1 MTFRRRLIVLSAA
14 AVATAVVLG
23 SVATYVIV
31 RADLRSGVDHQLRQL
46 VAFVVRTSSA
56 ASAENGSSSSQKQL
70 RRVVLDPSNR
80 AKLTAVLG
88 PALFSYV
95 RRLLAVKSPPSRA
108 NAATLKLPRN
118 ALKQAPGYAQFV
130 SAAGQVVRSTI
141 GGAGVLP
148 VSKRT
153 IEVANGRAR
162 PSYFDATLAGLH
174 VRVLTTPAF
183 GGAIQAALPLDG
195 VDHTLSQLELALAIV
210 CLGGVLLAALL
221 GVLVARA
228 AVKPVSTLTSTA
240 ERVSVTGDLSE
251 RISAGRDDELGRL
264 AASFNRMLAA
274 LEAGAEA
281 RRQLVADASH
291 ELRTPLASLLMNVE
305 LLAEDGGL
313 EGGERERLLADVG
326 QEIRE
331 LTVLVGDLVD
341 LARPEPTSAGA
352 SQVRLDEL
360 VHDAVAR
367 AARYA
372 PDQLIEIDSEPCV
385 VNGVDARLERAV
397 NNLLSNALKWNPPG
411 RPIEV
416 TVKDGT
422 VSVRDH
428 GPGID
433 TADLPYVFDRFYR
446 AAAAR
451 GLPGAGL
458 GLAIVRQVAE
468 AHGGSVEAA
477 NAPSGGAVLQL
488 HLPPEPRLLT
498 SYPVLEAH

>member
-1 MTFRRRLIVLSAA
+1 MTFRRRLIALSAA

-46 VAFVVRTSSA
+46 VAFVVRTSSER
-56 ASAENGSSSSQKQL
+56 SAGNQSSSMNNSL
-70 RRVVLDPSNR
+70 RKVVLDRNNR
-80 AKLTAVLG
+80 AKLNALLG
-88 PALFSYV
+88 PRLSSYV
-95 RRLLAVKSPPSRA
+95 TKLLAASPSSG
-108 NAATLKLPRN
+108 ATGGNLVLPRN
-118 ALKQAPGYAQFV
+118 VLRQAPGYAQFV
-130 SAAGQVVRSTI
+130 TAGGQVSQST
-141 GGAGVLP
+141 GGGSAGVLP

-153 IEVANGRAR
+153 VEVANGRAR
-162 PSYFDATLAGLH
+162 SSYFDATLVGLH
-174 VRVLTTPAF
+174 VRVLTTPAL

-210 CLGGVLLAALL
+210 CLGGIVLAVLL
-221 GVLVARA
+221 GVLVARS
-228 AVKPVSTLTSTA
+228 AVKPVTALTSTA

-251 RISAGRDDELGRL
+251 RIPAGRDDELGRL
-264 AASFNRMLAA
+264 ATSINRMLAA

-305 LLAEDGGL
+305 LLAEDAGL
-313 EGGERERLLADVG
+313 VGGERERLLADVG
-326 QEIRE
+326 QQIRE

-341 LARPEPTSAGA
+341 LARQEPTSASA

-360 VHDAVAR
+360 VHEAVAR
-367 AARYA
+367 ASRYA
-372 PDQLIEIDSEPCV
+372 PDQRIEIDSEPCV

-397 NNLLSNALKWNPPG
+397 NNLLDNALKWNPPE

-428 GPGID
+428 GPGFD
-433 TADLPYVFDRFYR
+433 AADLPYVFDRFYR

-477 NAPSGGAVLQL
+477 NAPGGGAVLQL
-488 HLPPEPRLLT
+488 RLPSEPRLLT

>member
-1 MTFRRRLIVLSAA
+1 L
-14 AVATAVVLG
+14 
-23 SVATYVIV
+23 
-31 RADLRSGVDHQLRQL
+31 
-46 VAFVVRTSSA
+46 
-56 ASAENGSSSSQKQL
+56 
-70 RRVVLDPSNR
+70 
-80 AKLTAVLG
+80 
-88 PALFSYV
+88 
-95 RRLLAVKSPPSRA
+95 
-108 NAATLKLPRN
+108 
-118 ALKQAPGYAQFV
+118 
-130 SAAGQVVRSTI
+130 
-141 GGAGVLP
+141 
-148 VSKRT
+148 
-153 IEVANGRAR
+153 
-162 PSYFDATLAGLH
+162 
-174 VRVLTTPAF
+174 

-210 CLGGVLLAALL
+210 CLGGIVLAVLL
-221 GVLVARA
+221 GVLVARS
-228 AVKPVSTLTSTA
+228 AVKPVSALTSTA

-251 RISAGRDDELGRL
+251 RIPAGRDDELGRL

-291 ELRTPLASLLMNVE
+291 ELRTPLATLLMNVE

-313 EGGERERLLADVG
+313 VGGERERLLADVG
-326 QEIRE
+326 QQIRE

-341 LARPEPTSAGA
+341 LARQEPTSAGA

-360 VHDAVAR
+360 VHEAVAR

-372 PDQLIEIDSEPCV
+372 PDQRIEIDSEPCV
-385 VNGVDARLERAV
+385 VTGVDARLERAV
-397 NNLLSNALKWNPPG
+397 NNLLDNALKWNPPG

-428 GPGID
+428 GPGFD
-433 TADLPYVFDRFYR
+433 PADLPYVFDRFYR

-477 NAPSGGAVLQL
+477 NAPGGGAVLQL
-488 HLPPEPRLLT
+488 RLPSESRLRT

>member
-1 MTFRRRLIVLSAA
+1 MTFRQRLILLSAA

-23 SVATYVIV
+23 SVATYAIV

-46 VAFVVRTSSA
+46 VATVLKTSSA
-56 ASAENGSSSSQKQL
+56 PSAGNESSSMNNSL
-70 RRVVLDPSNR
+70 RQVVLDRKNR
-80 AKLTAVLG
+80 AKLNALLG
-88 PALFSYV
+88 PSLFSYV
-95 RRLLAVKSPPSRA
+95 TKRL
-108 NAATLKLPRN
+108 AAGP
-118 ALKQAPGYAQFV
+118 APGSTGANLVLPTNRLEQPVGYGQFV
-130 SAAGQVVRSTI
+130 SAAGRVIASTS
-141 GGAGVLP
+141 GGSAGVLP
-148 VSKRT
+148 ISKRT
-153 IEVANGRAR
+153 LEVA
-162 PSYFDATLAGLH
+162 AGLGNSFYADDTVAGLP

-195 VDHTLSQLELALAIV
+195 VDHTLNQLEVALVLV
-210 CLGGVLLAALL
+210 CLGGIVLAALL
-221 GVLVARA
+221 GVLVARS
-228 AVKPVSTLTSTA
+228 AVKPVSALTRTA

-264 AASFNRMLAA
+264 ATSINRMLAA

-281 RRQLVADASH
+281 RRQLVADVSH

-313 EGGERERLLADVG
+313 VGGDRERLLADVS
-326 QEIRE
+326 QQIRE

-341 LARPEPTSAGA
+341 LARQEPTSAGA

-360 VHDAVAR
+360 VHEAVAR

-372 PDQLIEIDSEPCV
+372 PDQRIEVDGEPCI

-397 NNLLSNALKWNPPG
+397 NNLLDNAVKWSPAG

-433 TADLPYVFDRFYR
+433 PADLPYVFDRFYR

-458 GLAIVRQVAE
+458 GLAIVRQIAE

-477 NAPSGGAVLQL
+477 NAPGGGAVLQL
-488 HLPPEPRLLT
+488 RLPSEPRLLT

>member
-1 MTFRRRLIVLSAA
+1 VTFRRRLIALSAA

-23 SVATYVIV
+23 SVATYVVV
-31 RADLRSGVDHQLRQL
+31 RADLRSGVDHQLRGL
-46 VAFVVRTSSA
+46 VAVLKASSA
-56 ASAENGSSSSQKQL
+56 PDAGNNSPSLNDSL
-70 RRVVLDPSNR
+70 RHVVLDRSNR

-88 PALFSYV
+88 PTLFRYV
-95 RRLLAVKSPPSRA
+95 TKLLTVSPASGGTSA
-108 NAATLKLPRN
+108 DLALPRN
-118 ALKQAPGYAQFV
+118 RLEGYAQLV
-130 SAAGQVVRSTI
+130 TPAGHVVRSTA
-141 GGAGVLP
+141 GGSAAVLP

-153 IEVANGRAR
+153 REVA
-162 PSYFDATLAGLH
+162 AGLGKSFYADDTVAGLP
-174 VRVLTTPAF
+174 VRVLTAPAF
-183 GGAIQAALPLDG
+183 GGAIQAALSLDG
-195 VDHTLSQLELALAIV
+195 VDHTLSELELVLV
-210 CLGGVLLAALL
+210 LMCLGGIVLAALL
-221 GVLVARA
+221 GVLVART
-228 AVKPVSTLTSTA
+228 AVKPVSALTKTA
-240 ERVSVTGDLSE
+240 ERVSATGDLSE

-264 AASFNRMLAA
+264 ATSFNRMLAA

-305 LLAEDGGL
+305 LLAEDGVL
-313 EGGERERLLADVG
+313 VGGERERLLADVS
-326 QEIRE
+326 QQIRE

-341 LARPEPTSAGA
+341 LARQEPTSAGA
-352 SQVRLDEL
+352 SEVRLDEL
-360 VHDAVAR
+360 VHEAVAR

-372 PDQLIEIDSEPCV
+372 PDQRIEIDSEPCV
-385 VNGVDARLERAV
+385 VIGVDARLERAV
-397 NNLLSNALKWNPPG
+397 NNLLDNALKWNPPG

-416 TVKDGT
+416 TVKHGT

-433 TADLPYVFDRFYR
+433 PADLPYVFDRFYR

-477 NAPSGGAVLQL
+477 NAPDGGAVLQL
-488 HLPPEPRLLT
+488 RLPSEPRLLT

>member
-1 MTFRRRLIVLSAA
+1 MTFRRRLIALSAA

-46 VAFVVRTSSA
+46 VAVLKASSA
-56 ASAENGSSSSQKQL
+56 PSAGNGSSSSQNRL
-70 RRVVLDPSNR
+70 RQVVLDPNNR
-80 AKLTAVLG
+80 AKLTALLG

-95 RRLLAVKSPPSRA
+95 RGLLAVKAPSSGSKGS
-108 NAATLKLPRN
+108 TLKLPPN
-118 ALKQAPGYAQFV
+118 ALQQAPGYAQFV
-130 SAAGQVVRSTI
+130 SAAGYVVRST
-141 GGAGVLP
+141 GGGNASVLP

-153 IEVANGRAR
+153 REVAAGLGNSFYA
-162 PSYFDATLAGLH
+162 DDTVAGLH
-174 VRVLTTPAF
+174 VRVLTTPASA
-183 GGAIQAALPLDG
+183 GAIQVALPLAV
-195 VDHTLSQLELALAIV
+195 VDHTLSELELALVIV
-210 CLGGVLLAALL
+210 CLGGIGLAALL
-221 GVLVARA
+221 GVLVARS
-228 AVKPVSTLTSTA
+228 AVKPVSALTTAA
-240 ERVSVTGDLSE
+240 ERVSVTRDLSE
-251 RISAGRDDELGRL
+251 RIPAGRDDELGRL

-281 RRQLVADASH
+281 QRQLVADASH
-291 ELRTPLASLLMNVE
+291 ELRTPLASLLMNIE
-305 LLAEDGGL
+305 LLAEDEGPV
-313 EGGERERLLADVG
+313 GGERERLLADVG

-341 LARPEPTSAGA
+341 LARQEPTSEGA

-360 VHDAVAR
+360 VQEAVAR

-372 PDQLIEIDSEPCV
+372 PDQRIEVDSEPCLV
-385 VNGVDARLERAV
+385 IGVDARLERAV
-397 NNLLSNALKWNPPG
+397 NNLLSNAIKWNPPG

-416 TVKDGT
+416 TVRDGT

-428 GPGID
+428 GPGISP
-433 TADLPYVFDRFYR
+433 ADLPYVFDRFYR

-468 AHGGSVEAA
+468 AHGGSVEAV
-477 NAPSGGAVLQL
+477 NAPGGGAVLQL

-498 SYPVLEAH
+498 SYPVLEAR

>member
-14 AVATAVVLG
+14 AVATAVVLA

-31 RADLRSGVDHQLRQL
+31 RADLRSGVDHQLGQL
-46 VAFVVRTSSA
+46 VATVLNTSSA
-56 ASAENGSSSSQKQL
+56 QSAGNQSSSMNSLKK
-70 RRVVLDPSNR
+70 VVLDRKNR
-80 AKLTAVLG
+80 AKLNALLG
-88 PALFSYV
+88 PRLFSYV
-95 RRLLAVKSPPSRA
+95 TKQLARSPSPVGTGANLVLPTNRLQQPV
-108 NAATLKLPRN
+108 
-118 ALKQAPGYAQFV
+118 GYGQLV
-130 SAAGQVVRSTI
+130 SATGHVLDSTAGGST
-141 GGAGVLP
+141 VLP

-153 IEVANGRAR
+153 LEVADGRAK
-162 PSYFDATLAGLH
+162 PLYADATVAGLH

-195 VDHTLSQLELALAIV
+195 VDHTLCQLELALAIV
-210 CLGGVLLAALL
+210 CLGGIVLAALL
-221 GVLVARA
+221 GVLVAGS
-228 AVKPVSTLTSTA
+228 AVKPVSALTSTA

-251 RISAGRDDELGRL
+251 RIPAGRDDELGRL
-264 AASFNRMLAA
+264 ATSFNRMLAA

-291 ELRTPLASLLMNVE
+291 ELRTPLATLLMNVE
-305 LLAEDGGL
+305 LLAEDAALVG
-313 EGGERERLLADVG
+313 EERERLLADVS
-326 QEIRE
+326 QQIRE

-341 LARPEPTSAGA
+341 LARQEPTSAGA
-352 SQVRLDEL
+352 SQVQLDEL
-360 VHDAVAR
+360 VHEAVAR
-367 AARYA
+367 AARHA
-372 PDQLIEIDSEPCV
+372 PDQRIEIDSEPCV
-385 VNGVDARLERAV
+385 VIGVDARLERAV
-397 NNLLSNALKWNPPG
+397 NNLLDNALKWNPPG
-411 RPIEV
+411 CPIEV

-422 VSVRDH
+422 VTVRDH

-433 TADLPYVFDRFYR
+433 PADLPYVFDRFYR

-477 NAPSGGAVLQL
+477 NATGGGAVLQL
-488 HLPPEPRLLT
+488 RLPSDPRLLT